1 MTHAAIFEALPLR
14 FTEREVSIL
23 PPDIAAFA
31 GRPRPADHDEGSPL
45 AGLVA
50 AGALASRVSVY
61 FEAVDGPASAPVFVT
76 ARAAP
81 IPAIEVEEDT
91 QPADVDAFI
100 LATQLDGLFVWPR
113 RTAQRALALAVCLP
127 LGLPD
132 VAAAQAAAPVS
143 APAAAPVSAPAAA
156 PVSAPAVRPV
166 VAPAPPAPVVPPAP
180 NVTPG
185 SLRATVEVIL
195 KSMNG
200 REGVVVARRA
210 TVSGLI
216 IGVEGEM
223 VTLIDYSKDGKI
235 VMLPKSDILEIRGRV
250 PPPPI
255 SSLPPR
261 GTGMVIAGG
270 AMVGVGVPLMLSG
283 LIFSALSASYAIY
296 LGLPQIVPAA
306 ALLGAGIPL
315 LVFGTRRRR
324 AHEEA
329 LKKHVL
335 AHGRLLPTVGRTRHG
350 GWTGGL
356 VLRF

>member
-1 MTHAAIFEALPLR
+1 MTHAPIVEALPLR

-50 AGALASRVSVY
+50 AGTLASRVSVY
-61 FEAVDGPASAPVFVT
+61 FEAVDGPAPAPVFVT
-76 ARAAP
+76 ARAAK
-81 IPAIEVEEDT
+81 IPDIKVEVEEDAA
-91 QPADVDAFI
+91 PVDGEAFI
-100 LATQLDGLFVWPR
+100 LATQLDGHFVWPR

-132 VAAAQAAAPVS
+132 VATAQAPAPAPAPVS
-143 APAAAPVSAPAAA
+143 APATPAPVST
-156 PVSAPAVRPV
+156 PV
-166 VAPAPPAPVVPPAP
+166 VAPAPSAPVAPAPI
-180 NVTPG
+180 VTPG
-185 SLRATVEVIL
+185 PSRDTVETIL

-216 IGVEGEM
+216 IGVEGEL
-223 VTLIDYSKDGKI
+223 VTVIDYSKDGKI

-250 PPPPI
+250 PPLPV

-283 LIFSALSASYAIY
+283 IIFSTLSASYALY

-329 LKKHVL
+329 QKKQVL
-335 AHGRLLPTVGRTRHG
+335 ARGRLLPTVGRTRHG

-356 VLRF
+356 VLQF